1 MKKTIKIKIGGI
13 IFHIDD
19 DAYDILKA
27 YLDSLNDH
35 FSRIEDGKEV
45 LDDIENRIAEI
56 LQQNVSATKEVI
68 NTDDV
73 NKMITIMGEAKDIID
88 EDEPENGQF
97 YSNSKPSS
105 KLYRDPDNAILG
117 GVCSG
122 LGAYF
127 NVDPLIFRIIFL
139 VSLLAYGLGLV
150 YLILWIVLPN
160 AVTPTQKLEMKGENI
175 NIKNIEKSI
184 KQEYEQ
190 VKENLNS
197 PKITEITNKTGQL
210 IGNFFRAIGHIILV
224 FFKIIL
230 IIIGGSFIIAGF
242 VTLLSFVGILL
253 FGNSLFFKD
262 VLDTPGFYLPHILPI
277 FTDPKYVPFVMVA
290 MILVIVIPLIG
301 LIYGGI
307 KLIFRFKV
315 NDKMVGVFAL
325 ILWLISLAGLIT
337 IGSFEGVHYSKT
349 ARLTNTYKLEHFTSD
364 TLILKTGD
372 QPTNSENS
380 DFVSFEIDNDGI
392 YRDHETGT
400 IYGKPTFTIEKSES
414 GELKLEIR
422 KRSRGRNSK
431 KAWGHAR
438 DLEYYWNQR
447 DSLIVLDPYFKL
459 SEGQRWR
466 DPSVSITLML
476 PEGYAVYLNEEMAGI
491 IYHIPNISST
501 WDFDMINKTWFMTGE
516 GLKEGA
522 PAKDSLQ
529 VITETEKPDTEIID
543 TVKIR

>member
-13 IFHIDD
+13 IFNIDD
-19 DAYDILKA
+19 DAYDMLKA

-88 EDEPENGQF
+88 EEETENGQ
-97 YSNSKPSS
+97 YHSYVKPSS

-122 LGAYF
+122 LGSYF
-127 NVDPLIFRIIFL
+127 NVDPLLFRIIFL

-150 YLILWIVLPN
+150 YLILWIVLPK
-160 AVTPTQKLEMKGENI
+160 AVTPSQKLEMKGENV
-175 NIKNIEKSI
+175 NIKNIERSI
-184 KQEYEQ
+184 MQEYEQ
-190 VKENLNS
+190 VKKNLNS
-197 PKITEITNKTGQL
+197 PKVAEITNKTGQV
-210 IGNFFRAIGHIILV
+210 IGNFFRAIGHIILI
-224 FFKIIL
+224 FLKIIL
-230 IIIGGSFIIAGF
+230 FIIGGSFIIAGF

-253 FGNSLFFKD
+253 FGNSLFFRD
-262 VLDTPGFYLPHILPI
+262 VLDIPGFYLPHILPI

-290 MILVIVIPLIG
+290 MILVIIIPLIG

-325 ILWLISLAGLIT
+325 IFWLISLAGLIT
-337 IGSFEGVHYSKT
+337 IGTFEGFHYSKT
-349 ARLTNTYKLEHFTSD
+349 ARLTNTYKLEPFTSNI
-364 TLILKTGD
+364 LILKTGEL
-372 QPTNSENS
+372 PANAENA
-380 DFVSFEIDNDGI
+380 DFINFEINNGGI
-392 YRDHETGT
+392 YRDSETGT

-438 DLEYYWNQR
+438 DLEYYWSQR
-447 DSLIVLDPYFKL
+447 DSLIVLDTYFNL
-459 SEGQRWR
+459 AEGQRWR

-491 IYHIPNISST
+491 IHHIPNISST
-501 WDFDMINKTWFMTGE
+501 WDFDMINKTWYMTEE
-516 GLKEGA
+516 GLEEWTSV
-522 PAKDSLQ
+522 KDSLQ
-529 VITETEKPDTEIID
+529 VIKETEIAD
-543 TVKIR
+543 TVDVR